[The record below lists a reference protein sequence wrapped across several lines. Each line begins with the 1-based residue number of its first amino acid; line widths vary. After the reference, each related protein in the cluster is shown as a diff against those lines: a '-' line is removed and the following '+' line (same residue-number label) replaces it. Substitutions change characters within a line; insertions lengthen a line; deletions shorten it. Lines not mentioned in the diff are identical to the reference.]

1 MGNNKPVEAAR
12 ASAISH
18 NRALTV
24 ICFAAFMVPFMGS
37 SLNLA
42 IPQIS
47 ESFGMRA
54 VTLTWIATGY
64 LISTTIFQ
72 IPFARVADL
81 VGRRKVFTCGVAVFT
96 LSTLMCGFAT
106 SGGMLIALR
115 FCSGI
120 GSAML
125 FGTNMAIITAIFPP
139 EKRAKA
145 LGVNT
150 AVVYAAQASGPFF
163 GGLLTHYLG
172 WHSIFFA
179 SAGVGLLVLLFTL
192 LFLRGE
198 WVEARGERFDLTG
211 TLLYGCSLAGIIYGF
226 ANLPS
231 AAGFAFL
238 GGGIGAL
245 IMFIWF
251 ERRQRY
257 PVFDIHLFTGNRIF
271 AFSSLAALINY
282 ASTMGITFM
291 LSLYLQY
298 IREFDARH
306 AGMILICQA
315 LTQMVFSLASGG
327 LSSRFQPALLATAGM
342 GVICTGLVI
351 LLFISATTPIWTIVL
366 ILVLFGIGFGIFA
379 SPNTNVIMSSVDKK
393 HYSQASAI
401 TGTMRLTGQSFSMGI
416 AGMAISFTL
425 GNEKIIPDLH
435 PHFIH
440 GMRIAFSVFLILCLT
455 GIYFSSIRLKKNKF

>member
-1 MGNNKPVEAAR
+1 MKNNTPPAPP
-12 ASAISH
+12 ISH

-47 ESFGMRA
+47 EEFGMKA
-54 VTLTWIATGY
+54 VTLTWIATAY
-64 LISTTIFQ
+64 LIATTIFQ

-96 LSTLMCGFAT
+96 LCTLLCGFAT
-106 SGGMLIALR
+106 SGAMLIALR

-139 EKRAKA
+139 EKRGKA
-145 LGVNT
+145 LGINT

-163 GGLLTHYLG
+163 GGMLTHYLG

-179 SAGVGLLVLLFTL
+179 SAGVGVLVLIFTL

-198 WVEARGERFDLTG
+198 WVEARGEKFDLRG
-211 TLLYGCSLAGIIYGF
+211 TLLYGGSLAGIIYGF
-226 ANLPS
+226 SNLPS
-231 AAGFAFL
+231 LSGFAFL

-245 IMFIWF
+245 LLFIWF

-282 ASTMGITFM
+282 ASTMGISFM

-298 IREFDARH
+298 VRGFDASH

-315 LTQMVFSLASGG
+315 LIQAVFSLVSGG
-327 LSSRFQPALLATAGM
+327 LSTRFHPAVLATAGM
-342 GVICTGLVI
+342 GMICVGLTV
-351 LLFISATTPIWTIVL
+351 LLFISVTTPIWVL
-366 ILVLFGIGFGIFA
+366 ILNLALFGVGFGMFA

-393 HYSQASAI
+393 YYSQASAI

-425 GNEKIIPDLH
+425 GNGKIVPALH
-435 PHFIH
+435 PHFMQS
-440 GMRIAFSVFLILCLT
+440 MRITFTVFLILCLI
-455 GIYFSSIRLKKNKF
+455 GIYASSIRLKKQK

>member
-1 MGNNKPVEAAR
+1 MKNNTAPAPP
-12 ASAISH
+12 ISH

-42 IPQIS
+42 IPRIS
-47 ESFGMRA
+47 EEFGMRA
-54 VTLTWIATGY
+54 VTLTWISTAY
-64 LISTTIFQ
+64 LIATAIFQ

-81 VGRRKVFTCGVAVFT
+81 VGRRRIFTSGIALFA
-96 LSTLMCGFAT
+96 LSTLLCGCST

-115 FCSGI
+115 FVSGI
-120 GSAML
+120 GSAMM
-125 FGTNMAIITAIFPP
+125 FGTNMAIVTAIFPP
-139 EKRAKA
+139 AKRGKA
-145 LGVNT
+145 LAINT

-163 GGLLTHYLG
+163 GGMLTHYIG

-179 SAGVGLLVLLFTL
+179 SAGVGLLVLLFAL

-198 WVEARGERFDLTG
+198 WVEARGEKFDLTG
-211 TLLYGCSLAGIIYGF
+211 AILYGSSLAGIIYGF
-226 ANLPS
+226 SNLSS
-231 AAGFAFL
+231 AAGFAYL
-238 GGGIGAL
+238 GGGVAAL
-245 IMFIWF
+245 LLFIRF
-251 ERRQRY
+251 ERRQRF

-298 IREFDARH
+298 IRGFDASH
-306 AGMILICQA
+306 AGMILISQA
-315 LTQMVFSLASGG
+315 VIQSVFALISGG
-327 LSSRFQPALLATAGM
+327 LSNRIHPAMLATAGM
-342 GVICTGLVI
+342 GLICIGLAA
-351 LLFISATTPIWTIVL
+351 LLFIGAATPIWTIML
-366 ILVLFGIGFGIFA
+366 ILALFGIGFGIFA

-393 HYSQASAI
+393 NYSQASAA

-416 AGMAISFTL
+416 AGMAISFAL

-435 PHFIH
+435 PHFMH
-440 GMRIAFSVFLILCLT
+440 SMRITFAVFLILCLI
-455 GIYFSSIRLKKNKF
+455 GIYASSVRLGKNKHLN